1 MLRSREEDQG
11 SRGMD
16 RGVEPHTV
24 VAALAGL
31 DCDDFSVIAPNI
43 SIGIQA
49 GQRALSYY

>member
-1 MLRSREEDQG
+1 
-11 SRGMD
+11 MD

-31 DCDDFSVIAPNI
+31 NCDDFSVIATNI

-49 GQRALSYY
+49 GERVLNYN